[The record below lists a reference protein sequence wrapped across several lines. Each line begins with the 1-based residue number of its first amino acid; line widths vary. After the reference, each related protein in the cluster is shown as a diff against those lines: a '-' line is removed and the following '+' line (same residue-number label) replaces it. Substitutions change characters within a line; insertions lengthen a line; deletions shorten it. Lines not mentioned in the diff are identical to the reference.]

1 MSARYFSGLASHLG
15 QAHELPHQT
24 FAELVEATVANPVQ
38 LSITRSE
45 MFALPD
51 KEQNERKRTDYL
63 VPAVFKSS
71 PSPRQTGQA
80 THCNVLFIDVDD
92 AKESARILNV
102 GPETLL
108 GDLSAV
114 IWHTARSTVENP
126 RLRVM
131 VPVNSV
137 PVAHYPAAVTALAGM
152 LGMNTVT
159 AESKVAVQPMYLPVQ
174 YKDSIESPI
183 AYQKTDGQEFDHTQI
198 AQIEAL
204 KGVDPKVSDDG
215 DIGDIS
221 NLREPVDS
229 ITSSDIEDALKH
241 VDPSCP
247 MKQWVEIGM
256 GLKHQLGDAGFEI
269 WDSWSSQSSDKYSD
283 TETLLA
289 RWETFKA
296 NPGDRVPVTVRSI
309 IREAVKGGWDDR
321 PLTNRVFQETR
332 DWIQSPARSSEE
344 LLDQGAKRIAK
355 LADLIGPIEQKV
367 LVADLYSA
375 TKARGLR
382 GPTVGDL
389 AKEIKRLTSAAVK
402 ASAVQPPWTSG
413 IVFLTA
419 PNLFYRYLDNRKMRR
434 EVVDLIY
441 QSPTPDISASQYLIH
456 EANIPVVE
464 NVRYEPSESKRVF
477 VSGGV
482 PYINTYRP
490 TYAKADKS
498 QAMEAGDLLCT
509 HACNLYGSQYW
520 VTAMDHAA
528 YQVQNPG
535 QKIRWA
541 PMIQSAAGG
550 GKGLWAYALSLA
562 LGQSNTQW
570 LAAEHVME
578 GTSNGWASGSQL
590 LILDEVRVVG
600 TNRHRIMDKMKP
612 LISDD
617 KVSVRQLYE
626 PVQTVPNVTNYIL
639 FTNHH
644 DALAVH
650 DDDRRYWVIYS
661 PLQTKAD
668 IEAIG
673 GEKYFNHLYSE
684 FKRLAGGIR
693 AFLEA
698 WPISKDFNPQG
709 RAPVTPFLQELAKQT
724 TSPLASAIADALEDE
739 PHALVRKD
747 LVSLTALRAVL
758 PTDRLPP
765 FSDQV
770 MGAILRTMGL
780 FSAGRHH
787 VDGTRHALW
796 AKEITPDIGAR
807 AQARMDVL

>member
-1 MSARYFSGLASHLG
+1 MSARYFTGLASHLG
-15 QAHELPHQT
+15 QVHELPHQT
-24 FAELVEATVANPVQ
+24 FAELVEATVAKPVQ
-38 LSITRSE
+38 LALTRPE

-51 KEQNERKRTDYL
+51 KEQNERKKTDYL

-71 PSPRQTGQA
+71 PSARQTGQA

-92 AKESARILNV
+92 AAESARILNV

-114 IWHTARSTVENP
+114 VWHTARSTPENP

-131 VPVNSV
+131 VPVNGV
-137 PVAHYPAAVTALAGM
+137 PVAHYPAAVTALAGL
-152 LGMNTVT
+152 LGMNAVT
-159 AESKVAVQPMYLPVQ
+159 SESKVAVQPMYLPVQ
-174 YKDSIESPI
+174 YTDSPESPI
-183 AYQKTDGQEFDHTQI
+183 AYQKTDGQEFDHHQI
-198 AQIEAL
+198 AQIAAL
-204 KGVDPKVSDDG
+204 KGVDPVDPSDA
-215 DIGDIS
+215 DIGDIA

-229 ITSSDIEDALKH
+229 ITSADVEDALKH
-241 VDPSCP
+241 IDPSCS

-289 RWETFKA
+289 RWESFKA

-309 IREAVKGGWDDR
+309 IREAVKGGWDNR
-321 PLTNRVFQETR
+321 PVTNRIFQETR
-332 DWIQSPARSSEE
+332 EWIQNPARSSEE

-355 LADLIGPIEQKV
+355 LADVVGPIEQKV
-367 LVADLYSA
+367 LVADLFAA

-389 AKEIKRLTSAAVK
+389 SKEIKRLTNAAVK
-402 ASAVQPPWTSG
+402 ANAVQPPWTSG

-434 EVVDLIY
+434 EVIDLIY

-490 TYAKADKS
+490 SYAKADKS
-498 QAMEAGDLLCT
+498 QALEAGDLLCI
-509 HACNLYGSQYW
+509 HACNLHGSQYW
-520 VTAMDHAA
+520 VTAMDWAA
-528 YQVQNPG
+528 YMVKHPG

-541 PMIQSAAGG
+541 PTIQSFPGG
-550 GKGLWAYALSLA
+550 GKGLWAFALSLA

-570 LAAEHVME
+570 LAAEHIME

-650 DDDRRYWVIYS
+650 DDDRRYWVIFS
-661 PLQTKAD
+661 PLQSKAD
-668 IEAIG
+668 IDAIG
-673 GEKYFNHLYSE
+673 GEAYFNHMYSE

-709 RAPVTPFLQELAKQT
+709 RAPVTPFLKDLAKQT
-724 TSPLASAIADALEDE
+724 TSPLASAVADALQDE

-765 FSDQV
+765 FSDQAL
-770 MGAILRTMGL
+770 GAILRTMGL
-780 FSAGRHH
+780 FAAGRHL

-796 AKEITPDIGAR
+796 AKNITPDIEAR